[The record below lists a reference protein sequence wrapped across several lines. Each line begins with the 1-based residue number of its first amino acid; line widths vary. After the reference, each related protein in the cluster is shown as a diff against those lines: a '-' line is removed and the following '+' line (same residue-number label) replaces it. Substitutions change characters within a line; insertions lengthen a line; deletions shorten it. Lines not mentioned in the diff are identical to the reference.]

1 MMSNEQEMIF
11 LGILQ
16 ILLFGKTL
24 MINIQ
29 SLLRIAAISVWH
41 LPQMDLIHIGVRM
54 LVIAFGPVYV
64 YH

>member
-41 LPQMDLIHIGVRM
+41 LPQMDLIHIGAKM
-54 LVIAFGPVYV
+54 LVTAFGPVYV